1 MTSRSSFSPSA
12 TRTSRSASRST
23 CCNSGRQTCFNFESA
38 DYIAVDG
45 FELIGGR
52 YGVRAIGAGYA
63 ASQHSRGIA
72 VIDCN
77 GHDQER
83 DPFFSGQADW
93 AVWER
98 NVAFGAKAGDG
109 HGIYLS
115 NGGDWNIV
123 RFNETFGNVSS
134 DFQINADPASTC
146 KEVGIPFNDPRCDA
160 YAGTG
165 EGGQGASDYFL
176 VDSNYFHHG
185 AGQLGP
191 NFTSVRSSV
200 IRNNIFGFYARHGVS
215 FWQETDNPKLGSSD
229 NKILHNLFITTGRHG
244 VKFENNS
251 TRNEFANNVILG
263 VRIDGGTVTANPS
276 ALLMEVDDTVGENIY
291 RSNLYVSGKLEGRT
305 PNGEETAR
313 ARLLAGLVREVSRR
327 AEPRSERLQAD
338 RGGSLPRQGRA
349 PSRRALRPVRG
360 RAHRAGRPR
369 ADRGA
374 VTAGSSIGRQD

>member
-1 MTSRSSFSPSA
+1 MSPNGGGNG
-12 TRTSRSASRST
+12 ASPRHADVGAGGGRGCARPARRIHFLRGNYQGCFEFTKENSGTYDEPIVLYGERNADKSIGVSMT
-23 CCNSGRQTCFNFESA
+23 CCSSGRQTCFNFEGA
-38 DYIAVDG
+38 DYVAVDG

-52 YGVRAIGAGYA
+52 YGVRAIGAGYP

-72 VIDCN
+72 VLNCN
-77 GHDQER
+77 GHDQDR

-98 NVAFGAKAGDG
+98 NVAYGAKKGDG

-123 RFNETFGNVSS
+123 RFNETYGNVSS

-185 AGQLGP
+185 AATARAR
-191 NFTSVRSSV
+191 TSPACAGASS
-200 IRNNIFGFYARHGVS
+200 ATTSSASMPRHGVS

-229 NKILHNLFITTGRHG
+229 NKIVHNLFITTGRHG
-244 VKFENNS
+244 VQFENHS

-263 VRIDGGTVTANPS
+263 VRI
-276 ALLMEVDDTVGENIY
+276 E
-291 RSNLYVSGKLEGRT
+291 
-305 PNGEETAR
+305 
-313 ARLLAGLVREVSRR
+313 RR
-327 AEPRSERLQAD
+327 PA
-338 RGGSLPRQGRA
+338 
-349 PSRRALRPVRG
+349 
-360 RAHRAGRPR
+360 
-369 ADRGA
+369 
-374 VTAGSSIGRQD
+374 